1 MKSTFE
7 TYGPFTKLLFLIFIM
22 IISFFAVF
30 FIGILFLLPIYGA
43 EVLSVFTEADYSD
56 ATYLS
61 VYKYIQI
68 LSHLGLFI
76 VPAILY
82 AFIAEKG
89 FKSYYAFNKKI
100 SLPIIVMG
108 SLIIVLALPLVNY
121 LGDINKNI
129 VLPESMKAIENWM
142 QKTELLAEEMI
153 KVFLADT
160 SFVQLIVN
168 LLMIAVIPA
177 IGEELI
183 FRGILLKSLNKMTSN
198 IHIAAFVSAIIFSA
212 VHMQFYG
219 FLPRMVLGLVLAYLF
234 IWSGS
239 IWVPIIA
246 HFANNALAVMVAYF
260 HNKGVLVQSL
270 ENFGNFSD
278 QNIFMLMFVIFF
290 ALAIFMF
297 YFVNRK
303 TNPNFN
309 KI

>member
-7 TYGPFTKLLFLIFIM
+7 SYGPFTKLLFLIFIM
-22 IISFFAVF
+22 IVSFFAVF
-30 FIGILFLLPIYGA
+30 LLGILFLLPIYGA
-43 EVLSVFTEADYSD
+43 DALSVFSQTDYTNT
-56 ATYLS
+56 AYIA

-76 VPAILY
+76 VPAIVY
-82 AFIAEKG
+82 ALVAEKG
-89 FKSYYAFNKKI
+89 FKSFYTFNKKI

-121 LGDINKNI
+121 LGDMNKNI

-142 QKTELLAEEMI
+142 QQTELLAEEMI

-160 SFVQLIVN
+160 SFVQLMVN

-183 FRGILLKSLNKMTSN
+183 FRGILLKSLNKMISN
-198 IHIAAFVSAIIFSA
+198 IHVAALVSAIIFSA

-246 HFANNALAVMVAYF
+246 HFANNAMAVMVAYL
-260 HNKGVLVQSL
+260 HNKGVLTQSL

-278 QNIFMLMFVIFF
+278 QNIFMFMFVIFF
-290 ALAIFMF
+290 ALATFMF
-297 YFVNRK
+297 YYVNRK

-309 KI
+309 QI